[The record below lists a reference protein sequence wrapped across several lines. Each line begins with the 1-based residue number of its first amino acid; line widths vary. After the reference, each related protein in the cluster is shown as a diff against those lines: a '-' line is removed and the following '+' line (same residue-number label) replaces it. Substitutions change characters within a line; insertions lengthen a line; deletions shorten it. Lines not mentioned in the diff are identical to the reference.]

1 MIIYAY
7 NLRHSHFSNHVGIDI
22 PRLTLK
28 ERYLIKTWFKA
39 AQLDCFLRFLGNF
52 FKWSAKWCLGT
63 NDEITLDGSGKNRY
77 GQNAQVKFLVTGE
90 IQRGANKELI
100 RVGRQ
105 LVDYVMYE
113 GKERRRFPKIRSLT
127 SNRVFFI
134 KSRKAVVT
142 DFTW

>member
-77 GQNAQVKFLVTGE
+77 GQNAPVNSLWLLGKYRE
-90 IQRGANKELI
+90 ELI
-100 RVGRQ
+100 KSSSGWEDSLWTMSCMKEKR
-105 LVDYVMYE
+105 E
-113 GKERRRFPKIRSLT
+113 GGFPRYGAWQATGCFSL
-127 SNRVFFI
+127 RAG
-134 KSRKAVVT
+134 KQ
-142 DFTW
+142 W